1 MSHANQIE
9 SYEMLSG
16 SGASLS
22 PSTDNSDDNSV
33 SEGEQ
38 TVAITIACV
47 FVVLLVAKLA
57 HSMYLMRKR
66 RLLEVGNA
74 VVEQT
79 EAVVD
84 MTKVTTCEVGCQTD
98 PVDGE
103 NTCEVGCQTDPVD
116 DKVTTCEVGCQT
128 DPVDDKVTTCE
139 VGCQTDPVD
148 GENTTTTHRT
158 TNV

>member
-1 MSHANQIE
+1 MSHSEQFD

-16 SGASLS
+16 SGTAPS
-22 PSTDNSDDNSV
+22 PSADNSDDNSV

-38 TVAITIACV
+38 IVAITIACV

-84 MTKVTTCEVGCQTD
+84 MTD
-98 PVDGE
+98 
-103 NTCEVGCQTDPVD
+103 VD

-128 DPVDDKVTTCE
+128 DPVDE
-139 VGCQTDPVD
+139 
-148 GENTTTTHRT
+148 ENTTPTHQTTD
-158 TNV
+158 V

>member
-1 MSHANQIE
+1 MSHAEQID

-16 SGASLS
+16 SGVSLS
-22 PSTDNSDDNSV
+22 HSTVKTDDNSV

-38 TVAITIACV
+38 IVAITIACV

-57 HSMYLMRKR
+57 HSMIQMRKR
-66 RLLEVGNA
+66 RLLEVGNT

-98 PVDGE
+98 
-103 NTCEVGCQTDPVD
+103 T
-116 DKVTTCEVGCQT
+116 
-128 DPVDDKVTTCE
+128 
-139 VGCQTDPVD
+139 VD

-158 TNV
+158 TDV